1 MLGYLGKIHPIGPDH
16 LFCGIDLKKRKIF
29 DNTQV
34 AVLLEYLLE
43 LGAADQV
50 VPADLLD
57 SHVRTQV
64 ALQVIHH
71 PVEDL
76 RVTLTLGCLGRLD
89 LREPFSYHD
98 WIGISSNE
106 VDEEMFQV

>member
-29 DNTQV
+29 DNAQV

-43 LGAADQV
+43 LGASDQV
-50 VPADLLD
+50 VPADLLNG
-57 SHVRTQV
+57 HVGTQV

-71 PVEDL
+71 PVENL
-76 RVTLTLGCLGRLD
+76 RVTLALGCLGRLD
-89 LREPFSYHD
+89 LRKPLSHHD
-98 WIGISSNE
+98 WIGVSSDE
-106 VDEEMFQV
+106 VDEEMLQV